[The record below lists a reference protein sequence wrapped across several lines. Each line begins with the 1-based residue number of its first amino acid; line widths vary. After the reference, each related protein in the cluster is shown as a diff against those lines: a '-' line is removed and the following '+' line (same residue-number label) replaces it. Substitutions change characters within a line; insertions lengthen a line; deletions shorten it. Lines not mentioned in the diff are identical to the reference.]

1 MKKTAATKQ
10 TERQIE
16 GTSLQSNINELM
28 IFFENDKE
36 AIHKILDDFFLTWSY
51 QNQDSGMVKEVFNK
65 YTYTHSLLKKI
76 VRSIEASEDIE
87 LINFKKVNNVKTIT
101 ISDPKFDE
109 ESKHLISC
117 LQSFGEGGN
126 YFEINYDLMAFAMPE
141 LIGSKTF
148 IELPSERR
156 KSLFDQ
162 FAILRS
168 VLNLLDEFVTEHN
181 CTTSNN

>member
-16 GTSLQSNINELM
+16 GTLLQSNI
-28 IFFENDKE
+28 
-36 AIHKILDDFFLTWSY
+36 T
-51 QNQDSGMVKEVFNK
+51 
-65 YTYTHSLLKKI
+65 
-76 VRSIEASEDIE
+76 SEDIE
-87 LINFKKVNNVKTIT
+87 LINFKKVNNVHTVT
-101 ISDPKFDE
+101 ISDHKFDK

-156 KSLFDQ
+156 KDLFNQ

-168 VLNLLDEFVTEHN
+168 VLNLLGEFVTEHN